1 VGESR
6 PLGSAGGMV
15 ATPWGTSET
24 LRGRML
30 RPGPGNRAEEVAQ
43 NQRERI
49 FGAMVAS
56 VAERGYTATRVSDL
70 VDLSGVSSRT
80 FYDLFADKQ
89 ACFMQT
95 LEAVFAL
102 GIEAA
107 EAATAATREL
117 SWEER
122 LFGGFSTFA
131 EIIATQPAAARVCL
145 IEAYA
150 AGPEVLA
157 LLDDTGER
165 FEALA
170 RQIDLESP
178 ERGNLPPELLTAYIW
193 ALLEVAR
200 NRLGDGAA
208 AQLPEQMDEV
218 SRFMVSYQPPPQP
231 LRLGTRSPA
240 ARPEDLEAHSH
251 AERVLRA
258 LAVVIAEKG
267 YTQTTIDEVIARAS
281 MSATTFY
288 ANFKGKEDALMA
300 AIDGGGAQVVAAMMP
315 AFERSAD
322 WPSGVR
328 AAFGAMFS
336 FLATRPAL
344 AHLMAVGVY
353 GAGVPALKRRA
364 RALAPLGALIEG
376 GAPGRRHQIP
386 AVGLEAIAG
395 AVYGLMYRQVRK
407 GGAESLPALAP
418 FCTYLTLAPFIGA
431 EEACA
436 AANGDGR
443 GRGGGASDLPYRVV
457 LSKLL
462 EILNSEAAS
471 PAALAAQ
478 IGVGVEE
485 VTEHLDQLEL
495 AGLVGLV
502 EEREEGGSL
511 VPIYSSETN
520 WIEDHV
526 WERMGLAE
534 RRVVS
539 RQIVRVVTGELD
551 RAVES
556 EAFDARVD
564 RHLTRMPVVLDEQGW
579 KELMK
584 IHLDAFLASIEVRE
598 GSKERLERSGEK
610 GIRGRSVQVFFEVPK
625 P

>member
-1 VGESR
+1 
-6 PLGSAGGMV
+6 
-15 ATPWGTSET
+15 
-24 LRGRML
+24 
-30 RPGPGNRAEEVAQ
+30 
-43 NQRERI
+43 
-49 FGAMVAS
+49 
-56 VAERGYTATRVSDL
+56 L
-70 VDLSGVSSRT
+70 VELSGVSSRT

-89 ACFMQT
+89 TCFMET

-102 GIEAA
+102 GFVAA
-107 EAATAATREL
+107 EAATEATQEL

-131 EIIATQPAAARVCL
+131 EIIVTQQAAARICL

-157 LLDDTGER
+157 LLDDATDR

-170 RQIDLESP
+170 RRIDLQSP
-178 ERGNLPPELLTAYIW
+178 ERVNLPPEMLTAHVW
-193 ALLEVAR
+193 ALWEVAR
-200 NRLGDGAA
+200 NRLGDDAA
-208 AQLPEQMDEV
+208 AELPRLMDEV
-218 SRFMVSYQPPPQP
+218 SRFMLSYQAPPRP
-231 LRLGTRSPA
+231 LRVGTRSPT
-240 ARPEDLEAHSH
+240 ARPEELEAHSH
-251 AERVLRA
+251 AERALRA
-258 LAVVIAEKG
+258 LAVVVAEKG

-288 ANFKGKEDALMA
+288 ANFSGKEDALMA
-300 AIDGGGAQVVAAMMP
+300 AIDGAGAQVVAAIMP
-315 AFERSAD
+315 AFERAAD

-344 AHLMAVGVY
+344 AHLMTVGVY

-364 RALAPLGALIEG
+364 RALAPLVALIEG
-376 GAPGRRHQIP
+376 GAPGRRFQLP
-386 AVGLEAIAG
+386 GVGLEVIAG

-418 FCTYLTLAPFIGA
+418 ICTYLTLAPLIGA

-443 GRGGGASDLPYRVV
+443 GRSAGASDLPYRVV

-462 EILNSEAAS
+462 EILNSE
-471 PAALAAQ
+471 PATPETLATMVGA
-478 IGVGVEE
+478 GVEE
-485 VTEHLDQLEL
+485 VVNHLEQLEL
-495 AGLVGLV
+495 AGLVEIV
-502 EEREEGGSL
+502 EERRAGDSVERL
-511 VPIYSSETN
+511 YSSETN
-520 WIEDHV
+520 WIEDAD
-526 WERMGLAE
+526 WEHMSQAE
-534 RRVVS
+534 RRTIS

-551 RAVES
+551 RAVEDDT
-556 EAFDARVD
+556 FDARVD
-564 RHLTRMPVVLDEQGW
+564 RHLTRMPVVIDEQGW
-579 KELMK
+579 GELMK
-584 IHLDAFLASIEVRE
+584 IHQQAFLDSVEVRE
-598 GSKERLERSGEK
+598 RARARLEQSGEE

>member
-1 VGESR
+1 
-6 PLGSAGGMV
+6 MV
-15 ATPWGTSET
+15 ATPWGTSEL
-24 LRGRML
+24 LRERML
-30 RPGPGNRAEEVAQ
+30 RPGPGNRPEDVAQ

-49 FGAMVAS
+49 FGAMVACVS
-56 VAERGYTATRVSDL
+56 ERGYTATRVSDL
-70 VDLSGVSSRT
+70 VEISGVSSRT

-89 ACFMQT
+89 TCFMET

-102 GIEAA
+102 GLEAA
-107 EAATAATREL
+107 EAATGATRAL

-131 EIIATQPAAARVCL
+131 EIVAAQPAAARVCL

-200 NRLGDGAA
+200 NRLGDGTV
-208 AQLPEQMDEV
+208 AQLPGQMDEV
-218 SRFMVSYQPPPQP
+218 SRFMMSYRPPPQP
-231 LRLGTRSPA
+231 LRLSTRSPA

-251 AERVLRA
+251 AERALRA
-258 LAVVIAEKG
+258 LAVVIAERG

-288 ANFKGKEDALMA
+288 ANFSGKEDALMA
-300 AIDGGGAQVVAAMMP
+300 AIDGAGAQIVAAMMP
-315 AFERSAD
+315 AFDRSAD

-344 AHLMAVGVY
+344 AHLMTVGVY
-353 GAGVPALKRRA
+353 GAGVPALKRRG
-364 RALAPLGALIEG
+364 RALAPLTALVEG
-376 GAPGRRHQIP
+376 GAPGRRFQLP
-386 AVGLEAIAG
+386 GVGIEVIAG
-395 AVYGLMYRQVRK
+395 AVYGLMYRQVRQ
-407 GGAESLPALAP
+407 GGPEALPALAP
-418 FCTYLTLAPFIGA
+418 FCTYLTLAPFLGA

-443 GRGGGASDLPYRVV
+443 GRSTGSSDLPYRVV
-457 LSKLL
+457 LSRMLA
-462 EILNSEAAS
+462 ILNNENAT
-471 PAALAAQ
+471 PNDLAKQ
-478 IGVGVEE
+478 IGVPVEDMKY
-485 VTEHLDQLEL
+485 HLEQLAL
-495 AGLVGLV
+495 GGLV
-502 EEREEGGSL
+502 EIAEIRGAGDAAEPL
-511 VPIYSSETN
+511 YSSQTN
-520 WIEDHV
+520 WIEDSE
-526 WERMGLAE
+526 WERMSPAE
-534 RRVVS
+534 RQAIS
-539 RQIVRVVTGELD
+539 RQIVRVITGELD
-551 RAVES
+551 RAVEG
-556 EAFDARVD
+556 ETFDARVD
-564 RHLTRMPVVLDEQGW
+564 RHLSHTPVLVDEQGW
-579 KELMK
+579 SELMK
-584 IHLDAFLASIEVRE
+584 IHLDTFRASLEVRDRA
-598 GSKERLERSGEK
+598 KERLQQSGKK
-610 GIRGRSVQVFFEVPK
+610 GIRGRSVQIFFEVPE